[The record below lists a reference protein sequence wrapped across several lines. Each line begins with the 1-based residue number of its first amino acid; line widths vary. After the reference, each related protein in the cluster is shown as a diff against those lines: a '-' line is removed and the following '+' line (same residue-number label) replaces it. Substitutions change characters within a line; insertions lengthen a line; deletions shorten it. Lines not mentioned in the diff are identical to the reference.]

1 MIKRFTFVFS
11 ARVTRDVEIPDGC
24 EEGGDEYEQAL
35 DRAVDLIDVDRYAE
49 CDEVR
54 EARPGTPVTQ

>member
-1 MIKRFTFVFS
+1 MIKRLTFVFS

-24 EEGGDEYEQAL
+24 EEGCDAFEQAL
-35 DRAVDLIDVDRYAE
+35 DRAIALIDVGRYAE

-54 EARPGTPVTQ
+54 EAGPTAKVTK